1 MSGSAWKTWD
11 TSVGFTSIVLSMSLI
26 GNINL
31 IFSFFNISFVVRN
44 APCPY
49 RRPILSFVAAKFYPK
64 EASLLRLFIF
74 LLTAVLCACTSPEP
88 PPSPDVLA
96 RVGDVPITHD
106 RVERAAARLF
116 PKNAPGDLQRQA
128 LERLIDI
135 EVLLLAARQDG
146 LENDFQVKSKVAQRQ
161 QELTLDEMYSRG
173 VVAVAEDISR
183 DEARQYFEQHHI
195 GQQRRLSRI
204 LASGPAAIDRV
215 LARLRGSDSFAA
227 VASELSDDGNT
238 AQQGGDLG
246 WKSRLDFKNYV
257 LRRQI
262 FGAKLGEIIGPVQEP
277 DGFSVFV
284 VTEERVVPFEDMA
297 PAVIV
302 AMEEQKHAIATFEFL
317 EGLAN
322 RADIAERRETFELLL
337 ARLSEAGEQ
346 MPTFKKGETRLVLL
360 ELDGEPWTL
369 NNFMAAMTSERNPTE
384 IRELDDLRRFA
395 RRLYALKVL
404 LPRHAREIGIHEA
417 EGVAQGIET
426 TRRQALVE
434 RIRQVKVLETL
445 KPSKEEIR
453 SYYEAHK
460 DIYVREER
468 ISILEILVDTRAQ
481 ADSLLAAIE
490 RGGDLGELARRYSR
504 RSTRIRRAEGRIQLL
519 RPDKYGNLGWE
530 AKDAEVGQV
539 VGPVKTAQGF
549 TVFKVLNKVP
559 GYQQS
564 LDEVWGRVRA
574 HLLQDQT
581 QERFDALLVKLKDQY
596 ADQIHIYEDRL
607 H

>member
-1 MSGSAWKTWD
+1 M
-11 TSVGFTSIVLSMSLI
+11 
-26 GNINL
+26 
-31 IFSFFNISFVVRN
+31 
-44 APCPY
+44 
-49 RRPILSFVAAKFYPK
+49 
-64 EASLLRLFIF
+64 LRLFLS
-74 LLTAVLCACTSPEP
+74 LLTALLSACTSPEP

-96 RVGDVPITHD
+96 RVGDVTITRD
-106 RVERAAARLF
+106 RVERAASRLF
-116 PKNAPGDLQRQA
+116 PKNALGDLQRQA

-135 EVLLLAARQDG
+135 EILLLAARQDG
-146 LENDFQVKSKVAQRQ
+146 LENDFQVKSKVAQRE
-161 QELTLDEMYSRG
+161 QELILDEMYRRG

-183 DEARQYFEQHHI
+183 DEARQYFEQHRI
-195 GQQRRLSRI
+195 GQQRRVSRI
-204 LASGPAAIDRV
+204 LASGPAAIDQV
-215 LARLRGSDSFAA
+215 LARLRGPDNFAV

-262 FGAKLGEIIGPVQEP
+262 FRAKPGEIIGPVQEP

-284 VTEERVVPFEDMA
+284 VTDAREVPFEDMA
-297 PAVIV
+297 PAVV
-302 AMEEQKHAIATFEFL
+302 EAMQEQKHAIATFKFL

-337 ARLSEAGEQ
+337 ARLSAVGEE
-346 MPTFKKGETRLVLL
+346 MPTFKKGETQLVLL

-369 NNFMAAMTSERNPTE
+369 SNFMAAMTSERNPAE

-417 EGVAQGIET
+417 ERVAKGIET

-445 KPSKEEIR
+445 NPSKEEIGA
-453 SYYEAHK
+453 YYEAHK
-460 DIYVREER
+460 ELYVREER
-468 ISILEILVDTRAQ
+468 ISILEILVDTRVQ
-481 ADSLLAAIE
+481 ADSLLATIE
-490 RGGDLGELARRYSR
+490 RGGDLGDLARRYSR

-530 AKDAEVGQV
+530 AKNAEIGQI

-549 TVFKVLNKVP
+549 TVFKVLKKIP
-559 GYQQS
+559 SRQQS
-564 LDEVWGRVRA
+564 LDEVWGRARS
-574 HLLQDQT
+574 HLLQDLT
-581 QERFDALLVKLKDQY
+581 QERFDALLGKLNDQY

-607 H
+607 RKGA

>member
-1 MSGSAWKTWD
+1 MPHL
-11 TSVGFTSIVLSMSLI
+11 FLPL
-26 GNINL
+26 L
-31 IFSFFNISFVVRN
+31 
-44 APCPY
+44 
-49 RRPILSFVAAKFYPK
+49 AA
-64 EASLLRLFIF
+64 LLP
-74 LLTAVLCACTSPEP
+74 ACTAPESPP
-88 PPSPDVLA
+88 NPDVLA
-96 RVGDVPITHD
+96 RVGDATITQA

-135 EVLLLAARQDG
+135 EVLLLAARREG
-146 LENDFQVKSKVAQRQ
+146 LGHDFQVKSKVAQRE
-161 QELTLDEMYSRG
+161 QELILDEMYRRG
-173 VVAVAEDISR
+173 VVAVAKDINR
-183 DEARQYFEQHHI
+183 DEARQYFEQHRL

-204 LASGPAAIDRV
+204 LASGPAAIDLV
-215 LARLRGSDSFAA
+215 LARLRGPDSFAV

-262 FGAKLGEIIGPVQEP
+262 FGAEPGEIIGPVQEP

-284 VTEERVVPFEDMA
+284 VTDERTVPFASMA
-297 PAVIV
+297 PAVIRT
-302 AMEEQKHAIATFEFL
+302 MQEQKHTIATFEFL
-317 EGLAN
+317 EGLASS
-322 RADIAERRETFELLL
+322 ADIAERRTTFELLL
-337 ARLSEAGEQ
+337 ARLSEAGEA
-346 MPTFKKGETRLVLL
+346 MPTFKKGETQLVLL

-369 NNFMAAMTSERNPTE
+369 SNFMAAMTSERNPAE

-417 EGVAQGIET
+417 ERVAKGIEA
-426 TRRQALVE
+426 TRRQALIE
-434 RIRQVKVLETL
+434 RLRQVKVLETL
-445 KPSKEEIR
+445 DPSKEEIR
-453 SYYEAHK
+453 AYYAAHK

-468 ISILEILVDTRAQ
+468 ISILEVLVDTRAQ
-481 ADSLLAAIE
+481 ADSVLAAIE

-530 AKDAEVGQV
+530 AKDGQIGQI
-539 VGPVKTAQGF
+539 VGPVKTGQGF
-549 TVFKVLNKVP
+549 TVFKVLAKIP
-559 GYQQS
+559 ARQQS

-574 HLLQDQT
+574 HLLQDLT
-581 QERFDALLVKLKDQY
+581 QKRFDALLVKLNAQY
-596 ADQIHIYEDRL
+596 ADQIHIWEDRL
-607 H
+607 HDGA

>member
-1 MSGSAWKTWD
+1 MLHL
-11 TSVGFTSIVLSMSLI
+11 FLS
-26 GNINL
+26 
-31 IFSFFNISFVVRN
+31 
-44 APCPY
+44 
-49 RRPILSFVAAKFYPK
+49 
-64 EASLLRLFIF
+64 
-74 LLTAVLCACTSPEP
+74 LLTAVLPACTAPET
-88 PPSPDVLA
+88 PSNPDVLA
-96 RVGDVPITHD
+96 RVGDVPITRD
-106 RVERAAARLF
+106 RVERAASRLF

-128 LERLIDI
+128 LERLIDVEI
-135 EVLLLAARQDG
+135 LLLAARQDG
-146 LENDFQVKSKVAQRQ
+146 LENDFQVKSKVAQRE
-161 QELTLDEMYSRG
+161 QELILDEMYRRG

-183 DEARQYFEQHHI
+183 DEARQYFEQYHI
-195 GQQRRLSRI
+195 GQQRRVSRI
-204 LASGPAAIDRV
+204 LTSGPAAIDQV
-215 LARLRGSDSFAA
+215 LARLRGPDSFAE

-246 WKSRLDFKNYV
+246 WKSRLDFKNYI

-262 FGAKLGEIIGPVQEP
+262 FGAKLGQTIGPVQEP

-284 VTEERVVPFEDMA
+284 VTDEREVSFESMAVAVVK
-297 PAVIV
+297 
-302 AMEEQKHAIATFEFL
+302 AMQEQKHTLATFEFL
-317 EGLAN
+317 EELAN
-322 RADIAERRETFELLL
+322 RADIEERREIFELLL
-337 ARLSEAGEQ
+337 ARLSEAGDE
-346 MPTFKKGETRLVLL
+346 MPTFKTGETQLVLL

-369 NNFMAAMTSERNPTE
+369 SNFMAAMTSERNPAE

-417 EGVAQGIET
+417 ERVAKGIET

-445 KPSKEEIR
+445 NPSKEEIGA
-453 SYYEAHK
+453 YYEAHK
-460 DIYVREER
+460 ELYVREER

-490 RGGDLGELARRYSR
+490 RGGDFGDLARRYSR

-530 AKDAEVGQV
+530 AKDAEVGQI

-549 TVFKVLNKVP
+549 TIFKVLKKIP
-559 GYQQS
+559 GHQQS
-564 LDEVWGRVRA
+564 LDEVWGRVRS
-574 HLLQDQT
+574 HLLQDLT
-581 QERFDALLVKLKDQY
+581 QERFDALLAKLNDQY